1 MPHELYSGHFDAAN
15 TLPVSIVMSTI
26 DHRDARAFHINEG
39 PPDINK
45 ALQADLLP
53 SNDDHV
59 CDLYN
64 STSAAAT
71 QLSLPRSIL
80 APNDSW
86 GSRP

>member
-1 MPHELYSGHFDAAN
+1 MSHELYSGHHDFDAAN
-15 TLPVSIVMSTI
+15 TLPVSIVTSTI

-45 ALQADLLP
+45 ALQAFLLP
-53 SNDDHV
+53 SHDDHV

-71 QLSLPRSIL
+71 PLSLLCSNAGPQ
-80 APNDSW
+80 
-86 GSRP
+86 